1 MSAECFSIAGK
12 VAIITGSSGGLGEA
26 IARDFADEG
35 AKVVLASRNIEKLES
50 IAKDIRSG
58 GNKAMAVQV
67 DVSKSDEVQAMVD
80 ETIKEFGTIDILVNN
95 AAVAMLKNLV
105 DTTEEE
111 WDQVLDTNLKGTYL
125 CCRMVATEM
134 MKNKRGKI
142 ININSS
148 YGFVGVSRRSAYAA
162 SKGGIAQL
170 TRSLAIE
177 LARYNINVNGIAPS
191 LILTPLDIDQYS
203 KDERLYSAS
212 LKRTPLRR
220 FADLK
225 EVTSVAVFLASDAS
239 SYIVGD
245 TIMVDGG
252 WTIFGNVIG

>member
-1 MSAECFSIAGK
+1 MLSHRFSIEGK
-12 VAIITGSSGGLGEA
+12 VAIVTGASGGLGEA

-80 ETIKEFGTIDILVNN
+80 ETMKEFGTIDILVNN
-95 AAVAMLKNLV
+95 AALAMLKNLV

-111 WDQVLDTNLKGTYL
+111 WDQILDTNLKGTFL
-125 CCRMVATEM
+125 CCKMVSKEM
-134 MKNKRGKI
+134 IKNRRGRI
-142 ININSS
+142 VNVNSS
-148 YGFVGVSRRSAYAA
+148 YGFIGVSQRTPYAA
-162 SKGGIAQL
+162 SKGGMAQL

-177 LARYNINVNGIAPS
+177 LARYNINVNGLAPS
-191 LILTPLDIDQYS
+191 LILTPLNMDLYT
-203 KDERLYSAS
+203 KDERLYKAS
-212 LKRTPLRR
+212 LKRSPLRR
-220 FADLK
+220 FADLM
-225 EVTSVAVFLASDAS
+225 EITSVAIFLASDAS
-239 SYIVGD
+239 SYITGD
-245 TIMVDGG
+245 TIMCDGG